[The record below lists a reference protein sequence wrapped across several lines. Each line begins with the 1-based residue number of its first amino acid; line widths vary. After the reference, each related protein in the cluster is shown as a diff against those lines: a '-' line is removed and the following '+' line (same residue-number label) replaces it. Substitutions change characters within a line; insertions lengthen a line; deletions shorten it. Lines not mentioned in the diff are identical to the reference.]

1 MPRLTGPLFS
11 LGARNTL
18 GGTITYSSWRGVNY
32 ARTRVTP
39 SNPQTADQTEV
50 RNIFRN
56 LSLIWDY
63 SGTGFR
69 APWTARATGQPF
81 TNRNLLVK
89 ENVAVLQGQANLTNF
104 VFSPGA
110 GGAPPPTISSVTNG
124 VGQLTVNMTAPT
136 APTGWTITRAWAAA
150 ILSFDAGS
158 AQTGILMGEASDAA
172 AAYAPVITGLTAALH
187 RVGAWLEWL
196 KPDGTTAY
204 STAAT
209 SVGTPT

>member
-11 LGARNTL
+11 LGAKNTL
-18 GGTITYSSWRGVNY
+18 GGVLTYSSWRGVSY

-39 SNPQTADQTEV
+39 ANPNTTDQQEV
-50 RNIFRN
+50 RQIFRN

-63 SGTGFR
+63 SGTRFR
-69 APWTARATGQPF
+69 EPWTSRATGQPF
-81 TNRNLLVK
+81 TDRNLLVK
-89 ENVAVLQGQANLTNF
+89 ENVAGLQGSANLTPF

-124 VGQLTVNMTAPT
+124 VGQLTVNITAPT
-136 APTGWTITRAWAAA
+136 SPSGWTIVEA
-150 ILSFDAGS
+150 IAVAIQSFDAGT
-158 AQTGILMGEASDAA
+158 AQTGVAMAEGFDAT
-172 AAYAPVITGLTAALH
+172 AAYTPVITGLAAALH
-187 RVGAWLEWL
+187 RVGAWLKWL
-196 KPDGTTAY
+196 KPDGTFAY